1 MRLALFFSILILI
14 NVRNL
19 YAMEV
24 IEPIDLINY
33 VRIQNFSYEADAPEV
48 LSIIKENREALI
60 ARENFDEREMLQRG
74 TFNPENDRNNGRA
87 FFKVAKDSKK
97 VLGFIGYTMETA
109 KTGILGIIAVKEQY
123 RKKNIGTQLVQSA
136 GNDLLERGA
145 SVILAFVRKNHE
157 VGPHLF
163 NKFAQ
168 ENNLHLSI
176 AEGAKHKAI
185 ANDILAVELIG

>member
-1 MRLALFFSILILI
+1 MLKI
-14 NVRNL
+14 
-19 YAMEV
+19 
-24 IEPIDLINY
+24 
-33 VRIQNFSYEADAPEV
+33 PE
-48 LSIIKENREALI
+48 R
-60 ARENFDEREMLQRG
+60 
-74 TFNPENDRNNGRA
+74 
-87 FFKVAKDSKK
+87 DSWICW
-97 VLGFIGYTMETA
+97 VYYGNA

-185 ANDILAVELIG
+185 SNDILAVELIGS